1 MTEQLSPLALQA
13 LAIVEESGAIISAN
27 HAHHHT
33 IRHKGRIDLVTETD
47 IAVEAFLKER
57 LATLTPEAG
66 FLAEESAEDLSLPDT
81 CWIIDPVDGT
91 TNFAHGLPLTVTSVA
106 YRLNGE
112 IVLGIVNAP
121 LLRECFIAEKGKG
134 AWRNGERISVSS
146 VAACENALVSTGFPY
161 EIARRVD
168 EILERMRPV
177 LSSCQGVRRCG
188 AAALDLAWT
197 ACGRFD
203 AFYEDELKPWDMAAG
218 ALLVTEAG
226 GTVSNLDGSPFDLRW
241 SILAGNKA
249 MHELIGK
256 MIRYPKYGTRRG
268 GPSQRMG
275 PSHTRPQPLVA
286 TTNLIRRSGAARSNN
301 RTRRENA
308 EQLQTRSPR
317 QSRARSP

>member
-13 LAIVEESGAIISAN
+13 LAVVEESGAIINAN
-27 HAHHHT
+27 HAHPHT

-57 LATLTPEAG
+57 LASLAPQAG

-146 VAACENALVSTGFPY
+146 V
-161 EIARRVD
+161 
-168 EILERMRPV
+168 
-177 LSSCQGVRRCG
+177 
-188 AAALDLAWT
+188 T

-226 GTVSNLDGSPFDLRW
+226 GSISNLDGSPFDLRW

-256 MIRYPKYGTRRG
+256 MIR
-268 GPSQRMG
+268 
-275 PSHTRPQPLVA
+275 
-286 TTNLIRRSGAARSNN
+286 
-301 RTRRENA
+301 
-308 EQLQTRSPR
+308 
-317 QSRARSP
+317 

>member
-27 HAHHHT
+27 HAHPHT

-177 LSSCQGVRRCG
+177 LSSCQGDGVAGPRRWISHGRPAG
-188 AAALDLAWT
+188 ASTLFMRTNSNRGTWPQARCSSPRPGAPFPIWT
-197 ACGRFD
+197 ARPLICVGR
-203 AFYEDELKPWDMAAG
+203 
-218 ALLVTEAG
+218 
-226 GTVSNLDGSPFDLRW
+226 SSP
-241 SILAGNKA
+241 
-249 MHELIGK
+249 E
-256 MIRYPKYGTRRG
+256 
-268 GPSQRMG
+268 
-275 PSHTRPQPLVA
+275 TRPCM
-286 TTNLIRRSGAARSNN
+286 NSS
-301 RTRRENA
+301 EK
-308 EQLQTRSPR
+308 
-317 QSRARSP
+317 

>member
-13 LAIVEESGAIISAN
+13 LAVVEESGAIIGAN
-27 HAHHHT
+27 HAHPHT

-57 LATLTPEAG
+57 LATLAPQAG
-66 FLAEESAEDLSLPDT
+66 FLAEESAEDLSLP
-81 CWIIDPVDGT
+81 DGT

-146 VAACENALVSTGFPY
+146 VTACENALIATGFPY
-161 EIARRVD
+161 EIASRVD

-177 LSSCQGVRRCG
+177 LSSSQGVRRCG

-226 GTVSNLDGSPFDLRW
+226 GSISNLDGSPFDLRW

-256 MIRYPKYGTRRG
+256 MIR
-268 GPSQRMG
+268 
-275 PSHTRPQPLVA
+275 
-286 TTNLIRRSGAARSNN
+286 
-301 RTRRENA
+301 
-308 EQLQTRSPR
+308 
-317 QSRARSP
+317 

>member
-1 MTEQLSPLALQA
+1 MTEQLSSLARQA
-13 LAIVEESGAIISAN
+13 LAIVRESGAIISAN
-27 HAHHHT
+27 HTRPHN
-33 IRHKGRIDLVTETD
+33 IRRKGRIDLVTETD
-47 IAVEAFLKER
+47 LAVENFLKEH
-57 LATLTPEAG
+57 LSALTPDTA
-66 FLAEESAEDLSLPDT
+66 FLAEESSENLSIPTT

-121 LLRECFIAEKGKG
+121 LLHECFIAEKGKG
-134 AWRNGERISVSS
+134 AWRNGESISVSS
-146 VAACENALVSTGFPY
+146 VTACENALIAPGFPY
-161 EIARRVD
+161 EIASRVD

-226 GTVSNLDGSPFDLRW
+226 GSISNLDGSPFDLRW

-256 MIRYPKYGTRRG
+256 MIR
-268 GPSQRMG
+268 
-275 PSHTRPQPLVA
+275 
-286 TTNLIRRSGAARSNN
+286 
-301 RTRRENA
+301 
-308 EQLQTRSPR
+308 
-317 QSRARSP
+317 

>member
-13 LAIVEESGAIISAN
+13 LAVVKESGAIIGAN
-27 HAHHHT
+27 HAHPHT

-57 LATLTPEAG
+57 LATLAPQAG

-121 LLRECFIAEKGKG
+121 LL
-134 AWRNGERISVSS
+134 
-146 VAACENALVSTGFPY
+146 
-161 EIARRVD
+161 
-168 EILERMRPV
+168 
-177 LSSCQGVRRCG
+177 SSCQGVRRCG

-226 GTVSNLDGSPFDLRW
+226 GSISNLDGSPFDLRW

-256 MIRYPKYGTRRG
+256 MIR
-268 GPSQRMG
+268 
-275 PSHTRPQPLVA
+275 
-286 TTNLIRRSGAARSNN
+286 
-301 RTRRENA
+301 
-308 EQLQTRSPR
+308 
-317 QSRARSP
+317 

>member
-13 LAIVEESGAIISAN
+13 LAVVEESGAIIGAN
-27 HAHHHT
+27 HAHPHT

-57 LATLTPEAG
+57 LATLAPQAG

-81 CWIIDPVDGT
+81 CWVIDP
-91 TNFAHGLPLTVTSVA
+91 VA

-146 VAACENALVSTGFPY
+146 VTACENALVATGFPY
-161 EIARRVD
+161 EIASRVD

-226 GTVSNLDGSPFDLRW
+226 GSISNLDGSPFDLRW

-249 MHELIGK
+249 MHELVGK
-256 MIRYPKYGTRRG
+256 M
-268 GPSQRMG
+268 
-275 PSHTRPQPLVA
+275 
-286 TTNLIRRSGAARSNN
+286 
-301 RTRRENA
+301 
-308 EQLQTRSPR
+308 
-317 QSRARSP
+317 SR

>member
-13 LAIVEESGAIISAN
+13 LAVVEESGAIISAN
-27 HAHHHT
+27 HAHPHT

-57 LATLTPEAG
+57 LATLAPQAG

-121 LLRECFIAEKGKG
+121 LLHECFIAEKGKG

-146 VAACENALVSTGFPY
+146 VTACENALIATGFPY
-161 EIARRVD
+161 EIASRVD

-177 LSSCQGVRRCG
+177 LSSCQG
-188 AAALDLAWT
+188 
-197 ACGRFD
+197 
-203 AFYEDELKPWDMAAG
+203 EDELKPWDMAAG

-226 GTVSNLDGSPFDLRW
+226 GSISNLDGSPFDLRW

-256 MIRYPKYGTRRG
+256 MIR
-268 GPSQRMG
+268 
-275 PSHTRPQPLVA
+275 
-286 TTNLIRRSGAARSNN
+286 
-301 RTRRENA
+301 
-308 EQLQTRSPR
+308 
-317 QSRARSP
+317 

>member
-13 LAIVEESGAIISAN
+13 LAVVEESGAIIGAN
-27 HAHHHT
+27 HAHPHT

-57 LATLTPEAG
+57 LATLAPQAG

-146 VAACENALVSTGFPY
+146 VTACENALMKSPAAWMKFWSECVLCCLLAKGYGVAGPQHWISHGRPAGASTLFMKTNSNRGTWPQ
-161 EIARRVD
+161 ARCSSP
-168 EILERMRPV
+168 RP
-177 LSSCQGVRRCG
+177 G
-188 AAALDLAWT
+188 AAFPIWT
-197 ACGRFD
+197 ARPLICAGR
-203 AFYEDELKPWDMAAG
+203 
-218 ALLVTEAG
+218 
-226 GTVSNLDGSPFDLRW
+226 SSP
-241 SILAGNKA
+241 
-249 MHELIGK
+249 E
-256 MIRYPKYGTRRG
+256 
-268 GPSQRMG
+268 
-275 PSHTRPQPLVA
+275 TRPCM
-286 TTNLIRRSGAARSNN
+286 NSS
-301 RTRRENA
+301 EK
-308 EQLQTRSPR
+308 
-317 QSRARSP
+317 

>member
-1 MTEQLSPLALQA
+1 MTGQLSPLALQA

-27 HAHHHT
+27 HAHPHT

-57 LATLTPEAG
+57 LAPLTPEAG

-146 VAACENALVSTGFPY
+146 VTACENALVATGFPY
-161 EIARRVD
+161 EIASRVD

-256 MIRYPKYGTRRG
+256 MIR
-268 GPSQRMG
+268 
-275 PSHTRPQPLVA
+275 
-286 TTNLIRRSGAARSNN
+286 
-301 RTRRENA
+301 
-308 EQLQTRSPR
+308 
-317 QSRARSP
+317 

>member
-13 LAIVEESGAIISAN
+13 LAVVEESGAIISAN
-27 HAHHHT
+27 HAHPHT

-57 LATLTPEAG
+57 LATLAPQAG

-91 TNFAHGLPLTVTSVA
+91 TNFAHGLPLTVTSV
-106 YRLNGE
+106 
-112 IVLGIVNAP
+112 
-121 LLRECFIAEKGKG
+121 
-134 AWRNGERISVSS
+134 
-146 VAACENALVSTGFPY
+146 ENALIATGFPY
-161 EIARRVD
+161 EIASRVD

-226 GTVSNLDGSPFDLRW
+226 GSISNLDGSPFDLRW

-256 MIRYPKYGTRRG
+256 MIR
-268 GPSQRMG
+268 
-275 PSHTRPQPLVA
+275 
-286 TTNLIRRSGAARSNN
+286 
-301 RTRRENA
+301 
-308 EQLQTRSPR
+308 
-317 QSRARSP
+317 

>member
-27 HAHHHT
+27 HAHPHT

-57 LATLTPEAG
+57 LATLAPQAG

-91 TNFAHGLPLTVTSVA
+91 TNFAHGLPLTATSVA

-146 VAACENALVSTGFPY
+146 VAAS
-161 EIARRVD
+161 RVD
-168 EILERMRPV
+168 ELLERMRPV

-256 MIRYPKYGTRRG
+256 MIR
-268 GPSQRMG
+268 
-275 PSHTRPQPLVA
+275 
-286 TTNLIRRSGAARSNN
+286 
-301 RTRRENA
+301 
-308 EQLQTRSPR
+308 
-317 QSRARSP
+317 

>member
-13 LAIVEESGAIISAN
+13 LAVVEESGAIINAN
-27 HAHHHT
+27 HAHPHT
-33 IRHKGRIDLVTETD
+33 IRHKGR
-47 IAVEAFLKER
+47 
-57 LATLTPEAG
+57 
-66 FLAEESAEDLSLPDT
+66 
-81 CWIIDPVDGT
+81 
-91 TNFAHGLPLTVTSVA
+91 
-106 YRLNGE
+106 
-112 IVLGIVNAP
+112 IVNAP
-121 LLRECFIAEKGKG
+121 LLRECFIAEKAKG

-146 VAACENALVSTGFPY
+146 VTACENALIATGFPY
-161 EIARRVD
+161 EIASRVD

-226 GTVSNLDGSPFDLRW
+226 GSISNLDGSPFDLRW

-256 MIRYPKYGTRRG
+256 MIR
-268 GPSQRMG
+268 
-275 PSHTRPQPLVA
+275 
-286 TTNLIRRSGAARSNN
+286 
-301 RTRRENA
+301 
-308 EQLQTRSPR
+308 
-317 QSRARSP
+317 

>member
-1 MTEQLSPLALQA
+1 MTEQLSPLTLQA
-13 LAIVEESGAIISAN
+13 LAVVKESGAIIGAN
-27 HAHHHT
+27 HAHPHT

-47 IAVEAFLKER
+47 I
-57 LATLTPEAG
+57 
-66 FLAEESAEDLSLPDT
+66 
-81 CWIIDPVDGT
+81 PVDGT

-121 LLRECFIAEKGKG
+121 LLHECFIAEKGKG
-134 AWRNGERISVSS
+134 AWRNGESISVSS
-146 VAACENALVSTGFPY
+146 VTACENALVATGFPY
-161 EIARRVD
+161 EIASRVD

-226 GTVSNLDGSPFDLRW
+226 GSISNLDGSPFDLRW

-256 MIRYPKYGTRRG
+256 MIR
-268 GPSQRMG
+268 
-275 PSHTRPQPLVA
+275 
-286 TTNLIRRSGAARSNN
+286 
-301 RTRRENA
+301 
-308 EQLQTRSPR
+308 
-317 QSRARSP
+317 

>member
-13 LAIVEESGAIISAN
+13 LAVVEESGAIINAN
-27 HAHHHT
+27 HAHPHT

-57 LATLTPEAG
+57 LASLAPQAG

-81 CWIIDPVDGT
+81 CWIIDP
-91 TNFAHGLPLTVTSVA
+91 
-106 YRLNGE
+106 GE

-121 LLRECFIAEKGKG
+121 LLHECFIAEKGKG
-134 AWRNGERISVSS
+134 AWRNGESISVSS
-146 VAACENALVSTGFPY
+146 VTACENALIATGFPY
-161 EIARRVD
+161 EIASRVD

-226 GTVSNLDGSPFDLRW
+226 GSISNLDGSPFDLRW

-256 MIRYPKYGTRRG
+256 MIR
-268 GPSQRMG
+268 
-275 PSHTRPQPLVA
+275 
-286 TTNLIRRSGAARSNN
+286 
-301 RTRRENA
+301 
-308 EQLQTRSPR
+308 
-317 QSRARSP
+317 

>member
-1 MTEQLSPLALQA
+1 MDFWNAGRIIELFAECGRQA
-13 LAIVEESGAIISAN
+13 LEIKKHPNAALKYDR
-27 HAHHHT
+27 T
-33 IRHKGRIDLVTETD
+33 LVTDADRTIERILAAELGDETNGVYILGEETHRQKSSD
-47 IAVEAFLKER
+47 Y
-57 LATLTPEAG
+57 LARALTG
-66 FLAEESAEDLSLPDT
+66 KT
-81 CWIIDPVDGT
+81 WIIDPVDGT

-146 VAACENALVSTGFPY
+146 VTACENALVATGFPY
-161 EIARRVD
+161 EIASRVD

-218 ALLVTEAG
+218 ALFVTEAG
-226 GTVSNLDGSPFDLRW
+226 GSISNLDGSPFDLRW

-256 MIRYPKYGTRRG
+256 MIR
-268 GPSQRMG
+268 
-275 PSHTRPQPLVA
+275 
-286 TTNLIRRSGAARSNN
+286 
-301 RTRRENA
+301 
-308 EQLQTRSPR
+308 
-317 QSRARSP
+317 

>member
-27 HAHHHT
+27 HAHPHT

-146 VAACENALVSTGFPY
+146 VAGLRECPC
-161 EIARRVD
+161 IH
-168 EILERMRPV
+168 
-177 LSSCQGVRRCG
+177 
-188 AAALDLAWT
+188 
-197 ACGRFD
+197 RFS
-203 AFYEDELKPWDMAAG
+203 L
-218 ALLVTEAG
+218 
-226 GTVSNLDGSPFDLRW
+226 
-241 SILAGNKA
+241 
-249 MHELIGK
+249 
-256 MIRYPKYGTRRG
+256 
-268 GPSQRMG
+268 
-275 PSHTRPQPLVA
+275 
-286 TTNLIRRSGAARSNN
+286 
-301 RTRRENA
+301 
-308 EQLQTRSPR
+308 
-317 QSRARSP
+317 

>member
-13 LAIVEESGAIISAN
+13 LAVVEESGAIINAN
-27 HAHHHT
+27 HAHPHT

-57 LATLTPEAG
+57 LATLAPQAG

-146 VAACENALVSTGFPY
+146 VTACENALIATGFPY
-161 EIARRVD
+161 EIASRVD

-177 LSSCQGVRRCG
+177 LSSCHGVRRCG

-226 GTVSNLDGSPFDLRW
+226 GSISNLDGSPFDLRW

-256 MIRYPKYGTRRG
+256 MIR
-268 GPSQRMG
+268 
-275 PSHTRPQPLVA
+275 
-286 TTNLIRRSGAARSNN
+286 
-301 RTRRENA
+301 
-308 EQLQTRSPR
+308 
-317 QSRARSP
+317 

>member
-1 MTEQLSPLALQA
+1 M
-13 LAIVEESGAIISAN
+13 
-27 HAHHHT
+27 
-33 IRHKGRIDLVTETD
+33 
-47 IAVEAFLKER
+47 
-57 LATLTPEAG
+57 
-66 FLAEESAEDLSLPDT
+66 
-81 CWIIDPVDGT
+81 DGT

-146 VAACENALVSTGFPY
+146 VTACENALVATGFPY
-161 EIARRVD
+161 EIASRVD

-177 LSSCQGVRRCG
+177 LSSCQGRCG

-226 GTVSNLDGSPFDLRW
+226 GSISNLDGSPFDLRW

-256 MIRYPKYGTRRG
+256 MIR
-268 GPSQRMG
+268 
-275 PSHTRPQPLVA
+275 
-286 TTNLIRRSGAARSNN
+286 
-301 RTRRENA
+301 
-308 EQLQTRSPR
+308 
-317 QSRARSP
+317 

>member
-13 LAIVEESGAIISAN
+13 LAVVEESGAIIGAN
-27 HAHHHT
+27 HAHPHT

-57 LATLTPEAG
+57 LATLAPQAG

-112 IVLGIVNAP
+112 FVLGIVNAP

-146 VAACENALVSTGFPY
+146 VTACENALVATGFPY
-161 EIARRVD
+161 EIASRVD

-226 GTVSNLDGSPFDLRW
+226 GSISNLDGSPFDLRW

-256 MIRYPKYGTRRG
+256 MIR
-268 GPSQRMG
+268 
-275 PSHTRPQPLVA
+275 
-286 TTNLIRRSGAARSNN
+286 
-301 RTRRENA
+301 
-308 EQLQTRSPR
+308 
-317 QSRARSP
+317 